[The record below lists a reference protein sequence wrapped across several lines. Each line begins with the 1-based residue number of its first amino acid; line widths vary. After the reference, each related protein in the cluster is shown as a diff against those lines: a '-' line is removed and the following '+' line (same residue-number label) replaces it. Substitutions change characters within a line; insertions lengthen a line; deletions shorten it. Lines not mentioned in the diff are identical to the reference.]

1 MREVA
6 PREGGLE
13 GGLELGLDEGFDVL
27 PFVCWMLSKLLSDR
41 SRWTS
46 LFSLVGVFFP
56 VLENMRV
63 SRAAMVALVGFPV
76 GEKAGGGRSFAWAD
90 RFMPATARA
99 TEASPSRGS

>member
-6 PREGGLE
+6 PREGGLD
-13 GGLELGLDEGFDVL
+13 GGLDAGREDGFEVL
-27 PFVCWMLSKLLSDR
+27 PLVCWMLSKLLSDR

-63 SRAAMVALVGFPV
+63 RRAAIVALVGFPA
-76 GEKAGGGRSFAWAD
+76 GESAGGGRSWPFA
-90 RFMPATARA
+90 
-99 TEASPSRGS
+99 